1 MILNQK
7 VIPRWLEVVSC
18 GNRIRRSLL
27 MPESEPK
34 EFKEEREFESVC
46 VFLFFFF
53 LCLKMFSK
61 IFSNETRG
69 TQELKCGAKVMKGKL
84 FGKRNLKLK
93 INMKFSLSFLCMPLK
108 FRALLWW
115 TRILTIGMQN

>member
-53 LCLKMFSK
+53 FL
-61 IFSNETRG
+61 
-69 TQELKCGAKVMKGKL
+69 A
-84 FGKRNLKLK
+84 
-93 INMKFSLSFLCMPLK
+93 INPHI
-108 FRALLWW
+108 LLVSQAAS
-115 TRILTIGMQN
+115 IGNVLVW

>member
-1 MILNQK
+1 M
-7 VIPRWLEVVSC
+7 VY
-18 GNRIRRSLL
+18 
-27 MPESEPK
+27 EPK
-34 EFKEEREFESVC
+34 EFKEKREIESVC
-46 VFLFFFF
+46 VCVFFFILF
-53 LCLKMFSK
+53 YLCLKMFSK

-84 FGKRNLKLK
+84 FSERNLKVK
-93 INMKFSLSFLCMPLK
+93 IKMKFLLSFLCMRLK